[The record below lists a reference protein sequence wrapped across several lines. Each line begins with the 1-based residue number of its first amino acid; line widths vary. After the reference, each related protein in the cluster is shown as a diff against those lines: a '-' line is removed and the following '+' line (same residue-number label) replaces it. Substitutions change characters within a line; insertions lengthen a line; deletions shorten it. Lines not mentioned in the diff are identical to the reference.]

1 MIFVSEIFRKKFEG
15 ASYFYVDDSVIFTND
30 IQEEEFKIQLE
41 DLNQQIKENENA
53 GFENHKD
60 NYQIYP
66 KDTAEFYESNLYGV
80 EVHLEGKSNY
90 ARLDSMDESEIYLK
104 CISREMSQVGSDFFK
119 MYSDEENRNLEAK
132 LDILSERV
140 KKKLDQMKEEEDKK
154 EEKDKKKDTK
164 KFKERLTRYYRFFEY
179 RKQKLKAMHQPE
191 YGSDKTYKEELEEIA
206 DKDLMNEEKNKKLLI
221 KFMDSYSNDIWDAA
235 VGIYQT
241 FADNEEMLEL
251 KKYISLINEL
261 CYKKESADYSYL
273 ERTYSELLERK
284 KKTNQKKISQEGISE
299 EYVTEEYLRIT
310 YDDPYKTLKRLAM
323 IKLKNYANKHYDVIE
338 HYSNKFLKMEE
349 EGILKILLLENNELP
364 VRIRVVRAN
373 TQKILRM
380 VLNTVYSYL
389 FNIEISDHPVLAKK
403 SKKSLTYGE
412 LRILSFLRNP
422 LFTDEEFKK
431 REISLE
437 D

>member
-1 MIFVSEIFRKKFEG
+1 
-15 ASYFYVDDSVIFTND
+15 
-30 IQEEEFKIQLE
+30 
-41 DLNQQIKENENA
+41 
-53 GFENHKD
+53 
-60 NYQIYP
+60 
-66 KDTAEFYESNLYGV
+66 
-80 EVHLEGKSNY
+80 
-90 ARLDSMDESEIYLK
+90 
-104 CISREMSQVGSDFFK
+104 
-119 MYSDEENRNLEAK
+119 
-132 LDILSERV
+132 
-140 KKKLDQMKEEEDKK
+140 
-154 EEKDKKKDTK
+154 
-164 KFKERLTRYYRFFEY
+164 
-179 RKQKLKAMHQPE
+179 
-191 YGSDKTYKEELEEIA
+191 
-206 DKDLMNEEKNKKLLI
+206 
-221 KFMDSYSNDIWDAA
+221 
-235 VGIYQT
+235 
-241 FADNEEMLEL
+241 
-251 KKYISLINEL
+251 
-261 CYKKESADYSYL
+261 
-273 ERTYSELLERK
+273 
-284 KKTNQKKISQEGISE
+284 
-299 EYVTEEYLRIT
+299 
-310 YDDPYKTLKRLAM
+310 M